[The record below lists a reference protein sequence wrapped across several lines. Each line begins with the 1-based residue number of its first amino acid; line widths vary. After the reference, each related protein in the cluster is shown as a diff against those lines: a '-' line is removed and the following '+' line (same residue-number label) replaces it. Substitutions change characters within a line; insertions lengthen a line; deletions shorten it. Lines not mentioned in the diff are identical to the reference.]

1 MDKYKK
7 LSCWLKLFWEKYGY
21 GKTAVFYKNNFY
33 FMLESL
39 LSENNI
45 KYNLLEMTESSH
57 DDFKSIIS
65 KENVIL
71 FSSIP
76 KENIIL
82 GNYEKYGRD
91 NLDVF
96 IFSDFY
102 SSELESLS
110 QRTNV
115 NLQDCSDE
123 WVAKEQEQY
132 KILSSDPIKNQAW
145 LRYTK
150 NQKETIIRHFIK
162 YDKNAHKRAF
172 KILPQL

>member
-1 MDKYKK
+1 MNKYKK
-7 LSCWLKLFWEKYGY
+7 LSAWLKSFWERYGY
-21 GKTAVFYKNNFY
+21 GKTAVFYKNNFFY
-33 FMLESL
+33 ILESL

-45 KYNLLEMTESSH
+45 KYNLLKITESSQ
-57 DDFKSIIS
+57 DDFKNIIS

-71 FSSIP
+71 FSSLP

-96 IFSDFY
+96 IFNDFY

-110 QRTNV
+110 QQRNILTK
-115 NLQDCSDE
+115 DCSDE
-123 WVAKEQEQY
+123 WVAKEQDLY

-150 NQKETIIRHFIK
+150 NQKETIIKHFIQ

-172 KILPQL
+172 KILPEL